1 MKRLVY
7 ASLRAFSA
15 LDHRLRQR
23 LTPAGWLALSA
34 AGAAGAAGLD
44 TTQNSSYQAA
54 TLLAALLLLAWGSS
68 LFFRARVQV
77 ERELPRYVTAGEPF
91 SYSVAV
97 ANRGARPLEGA
108 TLVETLTDPRPAY
121 QAWKQA
127 REPGEERRNWFDRNV
142 GYFRWRW
149 LIERRTPEPP
159 EAAALPALEPGAR
172 RTLRL
177 ALTPRRRGRI
187 ELAGLALAR
196 TDPLGL
202 VKGLARVPLPAH
214 VIALPRRYR
223 LPRLALP
230 GRRRHQPGGVSLS
243 SSVGDSEE
251 FLALREYRPGD
262 PLQHIHWKSFAR
274 TGRPIVKQF
283 QDEFFERHAL
293 VLDTGG
299 AHGEDQAFEDAVA
312 VAASFVYTID
322 TQECLLDLLFVGG
335 EVRHYT
341 AGRAQLHA
349 EHMLEVLAGV
359 GASAPQEFATLARAV
374 LEQQAQLAS
383 CILVLVSWDEP
394 RRQFAERL
402 AASGIEVRAILVCE
416 REQTPRE
423 SPAWLLTLHPG
434 AIEAGLAGLERKVLR

>member
-1 MKRLVY
+1 VKRAVY
-7 ASLRAFSA
+7 AALRVVSA

-23 LTPAGWLALSA
+23 LTPAGWLALGAGLA
-34 AGAAGAAGLD
+34 ALAAGLD
-44 TTQNSSYQAA
+44 TTQNASYQAA
-54 TLLAALLLLAWGSS
+54 ALLGALLLLAWASS
-68 LFFRARVQV
+68 LAFRARVDI
-77 ERELPRYVTAGEPF
+77 ERELPRYATAGETF
-91 SYSVAV
+91 SYAVAV

-108 TLVETLTDPRPAY
+108 TLVEALRDPRPAY
-121 QAWKQA
+121 AEWKRT

-149 LIERRTPEPP
+149 LIERRTPETPR
-159 EAAALPALEPGAR
+159 EAALPALAPGAR

-202 VKGLARVPLPAH
+202 VKGLAQVPLPAQ

-223 LPRLALP
+223 LPQLALP
-230 GRRRHQPGGVSLS
+230 GRRRHQPGGVSQS
-243 SSVGDSEE
+243 SSVGDTEE

-262 PLQHIHWKSFAR
+262 PLQRIHWKSFAR
-274 TGRPIVKQF
+274 TGRPIVKEF

-299 AHGEDQAFEDAVA
+299 AHGEDAAFEDSVA

-335 EVRHYT
+335 AVRHYT
-341 AGRAQLHA
+341 AGRGQLHP

-359 GASAPQEFATLARAV
+359 GASAPQGFAALARAV
-374 LEQQAQLAS
+374 LEQRAQLAS
-383 CILVLVSWDEP
+383 CVLVLVGWDEA
-394 RRQFAERL
+394 RRRLAEQL

-416 REQTPRE
+416 SERAPRDA
-423 SPAWLLTLHPG
+423 PAWLLTAHPG
-434 AIEAGLAGLERKVLR
+434 AIEAALAGLERKVLR

>member
-1 MKRLVY
+1 VKRAVY
-7 ASLRAFSA
+7 AALRAVSA
-15 LDHRLRQR
+15 LDHGLRQR
-23 LTPAGWLALSA
+23 LTPAGWLALGAGLA
-34 AGAAGAAGLD
+34 ALAAGLD
-44 TTQNSSYQAA
+44 TTQNASYQAA
-54 TLLAALLLLAWGSS
+54 ALLGSLLLLAWASS
-68 LFFRARVQV
+68 LAFRARVDI
-77 ERELPRYVTAGEPF
+77 ERELPRYATAGEPF
-91 SYSVAV
+91 TYAVAV

-108 TLVETLTDPRPAY
+108 TLVEALRDPRPKYAD
-121 QAWKQA
+121 WKRA
-127 REPGEERRNWFDRNV
+127 REPGEERRNWFDRNA

-149 LIERRTPEPP
+149 LIERRTPETPQ
-159 EAAALPALEPGAR
+159 EAVLPALAPGAR

-202 VKGLARVPLPAH
+202 VKGLSRVPLPAQ

-223 LPRLALP
+223 LPPLALP
-230 GRRRHQPGGVSLS
+230 GRRRHQPGGVTQS
-243 SSVGDSEE
+243 SSVGDTEE

-262 PLQHIHWKSFAR
+262 PLQRIHWKSFAR
-274 TGRPIVKQF
+274 TGRPIVKEF

-299 AHGEDQAFEDAVA
+299 AHGEDAAFEDAVA

-335 EVRHYT
+335 AVRHYT
-341 AGRAQLHA
+341 AGRGQLQA

-359 GASAPQEFATLARAV
+359 GASAPQDFAALARVV
-374 LEQQAQLAS
+374 LEQRAQLAS
-383 CILVLVSWDEP
+383 CVLVLVGWDEA
-394 RRQFAERL
+394 RRRLAEQL

-416 REQTPRE
+416 RARAPRAA
-423 SPAWLLTLHPG
+423 PPWLLAVHPG
-434 AIEAGLAGLERKVLR
+434 AIEAGLAGLERRVLR